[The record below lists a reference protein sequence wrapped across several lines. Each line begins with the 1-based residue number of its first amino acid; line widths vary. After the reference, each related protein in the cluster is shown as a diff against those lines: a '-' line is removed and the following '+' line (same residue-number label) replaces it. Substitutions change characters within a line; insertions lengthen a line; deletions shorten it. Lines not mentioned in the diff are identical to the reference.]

1 MLKQLFIFLKG
12 MLFGFANVIPGVS
25 GGTMAVITKVYDK
38 LLGSIN
44 NLFKKFKPSILFL
57 LVYGLGAV
65 VAVIFGSKVLVLAT
79 NKIPFPIAML
89 FAGLII
95 GTIPFLAKPIIH
107 EIKWQ
112 YVIVFI
118 LAMAV
123 VIGMLFI
130 GLKVSNNKTEL
141 QPVDYFLLFVCG
153 FLASVA
159 MVTPG
164 ISGMMMFQ
172 IFGYY
177 QLLMNAISHLFSNFG
192 QNVLI
197 LLPIALGVIA
207 GIFTA
212 CKIMSIILKKFP
224 KGTMFAIL
232 GFVIASI
239 FCLFYNAEFK
249 VTEANFDGLQ
259 ISLAIVFLIMGAL
272 GSYFLSQIGEKQEN
286 AVVENAENL
295 SNNNA
300 EIALETE
307 PNVETDDKSEKLN
320 ENEVKK

>member
-1 MLKQLFIFLKG
+1 MLKQIFIFLKG

-38 LLGSIN
+38 LLNSIN

-57 LVYGLGAV
+57 LVYGLGAAIAV
-65 VAVIFGSKVLVLAT
+65 VLGSKVLVSAT
-79 NKIPFPIAML
+79 SKIPFPVAML

-112 YVIVFI
+112 YIIVFI
-118 LAMAV
+118 LAMGV

-130 GLKVSNNKTEL
+130 GLNVSSNKTEL
-141 QPVDYFLLFVCG
+141 QPVDYILLFVCG

-177 QLLMNAISHLFSNFG
+177 QLLMNAISNLFSNFG

-197 LLPIALGVIA
+197 LLPIAAGVII

-224 KGTMFAIL
+224 KGSMFAIL

-249 VTEANFDGLQ
+249 VTEVRFDGLQ
-259 ISLAIVFLIMGAL
+259 IALAIVFLVMGAL
-272 GSYFLSQIGEKQEN
+272 GSYFLSQIGEKKEN
-286 AVVENAENL
+286 EIEENPENL
-295 SNNNA
+295 SKNDGLIVN
-300 EIALETE
+300 ETQNE
-307 PNVETDDKSEKLN
+307 EKSDSKSEN
-320 ENEVKK
+320 SSENDVKK